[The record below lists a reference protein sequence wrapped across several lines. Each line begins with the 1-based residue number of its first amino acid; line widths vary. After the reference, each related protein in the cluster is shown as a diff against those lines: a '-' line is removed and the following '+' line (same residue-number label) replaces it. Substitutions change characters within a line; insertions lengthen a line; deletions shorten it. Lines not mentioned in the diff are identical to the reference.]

1 MSWTC
6 APGLKSF
13 DNLNLNGDNKMSKT
27 VEYYFDFGSPA
38 AYLASTQLNAL
49 ESATGATVVW
59 RPMLLGGVFVATGN
73 HSPASVPA
81 KGKYIFRDFARFAKR
96 YGVPLKVNPFFPIN
110 TITLMRIAV
119 GLQMRED
126 PRFLDYCTAM
136 FRAIW
141 VDAQNMNDPTTVATV
156 LQASGLDAA
165 AMLALAS
172 EQSVKDKLKAD
183 TEAAVARG
191 IFGAPT
197 FFVGDQMFWGQDRL
211 DFVREALAS

>member
-1 MSWTC
+1 
-6 APGLKSF
+6 
-13 DNLNLNGDNKMSKT
+13 MSKT

-38 AYLASTQLNAL
+38 AYLASTQLKAL
-49 ESATGATVVW
+49 ATDTGAAVIW

-81 KGKYIFRDFARFAKR
+81 KGKYIFGDFARFAKR
-96 YGVPLKVNPFFPIN
+96 YGVPLKINPYFPIN

-119 GLQMRED
+119 GLQMRND
-126 PRFLDYCTAM
+126 PRFMDYCSAM

-141 VDAQNMNDPTTVATV
+141 VDAQNMNDPAVVATV
-156 LQASGLDAA
+156 LHSAGFDAQAL
-165 AMLALAS
+165 LALAS
-172 EQSVKDKLKAD
+172 EQAVKDQLKSE
-183 TEAAVARG
+183 TELAVARG

-211 DFVREALAS
+211 DFVREALAH